1 MTRLFLF
8 IKFSNEMRLF
18 ILKNDVVILQEIDF
32 VFCLSA
38 VLFVNS
44 WCQLWKA
51 RQRGNQ
57 IEIVFNEFILS
68 FIDQFARQQFQDFIN
83 KYKKEYTNEQGNFIQ
98 LNVIRNDWCWFDLIQ
113 KRKSD
118 LISSKRICWQ
128 SNCWINMN
136 VEQQFMV

>member
-1 MTRLFLF
+1 MARLFLF
-8 IKFSNEMRLF
+8 IKFCNEMRLF

-68 FIDQFARQQFQDFIN
+68 FIDQFARQQFQDFTEKYN
-83 KYKKEYTNEQGNFIQ
+83 KNYTNEQGNFIQ
-98 LNVIRNDWCWFDLIQ
+98 LNLIMIDVDLIQ

-118 LISSKRICWQ
+118 LIFSKRIYWQ